1 MSTRLA
7 IRGSMMSKKLT
18 SRGCHTVLPIVGD
31 TLVEVRLSIS
41 SLPALV
47 FKAEDGSEAELT
59 IEDRTTLRRGEQ
71 EQLLE
76 GSKPG
81 SSFNPKKLAPLL
93 ELLGSAVIDAVAQK
107 EGLLRI
113 AFSNEL
119 VLEVAPSHGYEA
131 WHFHS
136 PRPGRPASGDREQ
149 AIALHGAHGHLI

>member
-1 MSTRLA
+1 
-7 IRGSMMSKKLT
+7 MSKKLR
-18 SRGCHTVLPIVGD
+18 SRGRHTVLPIVGD
-31 TLVEVRLSIS
+31 TLVAVRLSMC

-59 IEDRTTLRRGEQ
+59 IEDCTTLRRGER

-81 SSFNPKKLAPLL
+81 SSFNPKELAPLL
-93 ELLGSAVIDAVAQK
+93 ELLGSAVIDAVAEK

-113 AFSNEL
+113 SFSNKL

-136 PRPGRPASGDREQ
+136 PRPGRPAGGDRDQ
-149 AIALHGAHGHLI
+149 AIALHGGHGHLI